1 MNSFMRS
8 IFRVVLLNCIIV
20 LLEMKVKTSR
30 VNHSEEK
37 LFELIG
43 LIPVNWKN
51 IDPERVVWAEAFH

>member
-1 MNSFMRS
+1 
-8 IFRVVLLNCIIV
+8 
-20 LLEMKVKTSR
+20 MKVETSR